1 MDANLRYSPL
11 PYHDHTT
18 VQPRPKPIHTN
29 TTFRQVS
36 YIQPLPSHAFFP
48 RFPSLFPICFVSLG
62 FALSQEKPGLVLI
75 KSEISNSSSLSFPL
89 LQLPSPPSSFPIV
102 SIPAS
107 FCLARRFGSCAFS
120 RSLSQVFSS
129 RRFVLSFLEVF
140 SNIPL
145 GEFVSSVSLVFPY
158 AKKASFII
166 HPKIP
171 SPATT
176 HDCSTPSPISIDS
189 RSQAHCD
196 PEWVA
201 LDPLSVARL
210 YHRVGA
216 LETRSSFS
224 LTGTASR
231 RPTPPLA
238 HRLPS
243 FHRRRFGRNLDYRV
257 KLVARPGWM
266 RETILVGPLWW
277 MVAIASTMG
286 ATGRRKRPH
295 AGPSCTITT
304 NRFPLICLAH
314 WNRLPALPG
323 PLSCDCALPGRE
335 NLPWPGRI
343 PVPALRSWPSG
354 ALLAI
359 AIASVFL
366 PSTLSTLHTPS
377 DSIFSFLSCE
387 FNAVQILAHPFLF
400 PHTHSSHPCDCSSS
414 QPLLVP
420 RTFVVSPTPATRKSG
435 H

>member
-1 MDANLRYSPL
+1 
-11 PYHDHTT
+11 
-18 VQPRPKPIHTN
+18 V
-29 TTFRQVS
+29 FRW
-36 YIQPLPSHAFFP
+36 F
-48 RFPSLFPICFVSLG
+48 
-62 FALSQEKPGLVLI
+62 
-75 KSEISNSSSLSFPL
+75 
-89 LQLPSPPSSFPIV
+89 
-102 SIPAS
+102 
-107 FCLARRFGSCAFS
+107 
-120 RSLSQVFSS
+120 
-129 RRFVLSFLEVF
+129 
-140 SNIPL
+140 
-145 GEFVSSVSLVFPY
+145 FPY

-176 HDCSTPSPISIDS
+176 LDCTIPSPISIDS

-201 LDPLSVARL
+201 LDTLSVARL

-216 LETRSSFS
+216 LNTRSSFS
-224 LTGTASR
+224 LPGTASR
-231 RPTPPLA
+231 RLIPPLSPVA

-243 FHRRRFGRNLDYRV
+243 FHRRRYGRNLDYKV
-257 KLVARPGWM
+257 KLVARPKWM
-266 RETILVGPLWW
+266 REAMLVGALWW

-323 PLSCDCALPGRE
+323 PPSCDCALPGRE
-335 NLPWPGRI
+335 KLPWPVRF

-359 AIASVFL
+359 AITSVLL

-387 FNAVQILAHPFLF
+387 SNASQITCAPIFSFLTHP
-400 PHTHSSHPCDCSSS
+400 SHPVIALHLNPCLFHALSSYI
-414 QPLLVP
+414 P
-420 RTFVVSPTPATRKSG
+420 RPRRGNRDIDIKQDRISF
-435 H
+435 

>member
-1 MDANLRYSPL
+1 MR
-11 PYHDHTT
+11 
-18 VQPRPKPIHTN
+18 
-29 TTFRQVS
+29 
-36 YIQPLPSHAFFP
+36 
-48 RFPSLFPICFVSLG
+48 
-62 FALSQEKPGLVLI
+62 
-75 KSEISNSSSLSFPL
+75 
-89 LQLPSPPSSFPIV
+89 
-102 SIPAS
+102 
-107 FCLARRFGSCAFS
+107 
-120 RSLSQVFSS
+120 
-129 RRFVLSFLEVF
+129 
-140 SNIPL
+140 
-145 GEFVSSVSLVFPY
+145 
-158 AKKASFII
+158 KKASFII

-196 PEWVA
+196 PKWVA
-201 LDPLSVARL
+201 LVPLSVARL

-231 RPTPPLA
+231 RPIPPLA

-243 FHRRRFGRNLDYRV
+243 SHRRRYGRNLDYRV
-257 KLVARPGWM
+257 KLVARPEWM
-266 RETILVGPLWW
+266 RETIWVGPLWW

-335 NLPWPGRI
+335 KSRWSGRI

-354 ALLAI
+354 ALLLR
-359 AIASVFL
+359 SLRFFCPRHSQPFTLL
-366 PSTLSTLHTPS
+366 PTLSS
-377 DSIFSFLSCE
+377 SFLSCE
-387 FNAVQILAHPFLF
+387 FNAVQIHAHPSLF
-400 PHTHSSHPCDCSSS
+400 PHTHSSHPLLTPTPHTHSSH
-414 QPLLVP
+414 PLL
-420 RTFVVSPTPATRKSG
+420 TPL
-435 H
+435 